1 MFFCVQLSWIKRRR
15 SAINVRSLILC
26 VVFGLPAVVLL
37 AFGPRGQVNVPAGR
51 VIVSYWEK
59 WTGVEQQDV
68 ERIVRRFNATV
79 GAEQGIWIDYNPV
92 SNVDQRMLIA
102 TAGGDPPDLAGL
114 YDYNIPQ
121 FADQDA
127 LLPLDDLV
135 RQHGVDVAAFDPI
148 WLEICRYHNTLY
160 GLPSTPY
167 TIALYYNRRLFR
179 EAGLDPNHPPETTA
193 ELAEYA
199 LRLTK
204 YDNAGNIT
212 QLGFTESPAMLG
224 WWAWIWP
231 KFFDATLWDGRE
243 FHLDTPEARAAY
255 HWIAD
260 LRARFHPRA
269 ASAFEAAAGAI
280 EGAQNP
286 FLSER
291 LAMVYQGP
299 WVAKWITEYRPE
311 LDYAVAPFPSVTRE
325 KQHHFASADVFVI
338 PRGSRHPREAM
349 IFLAYLMHQGV
360 LEELCKAHGKV
371 SPFRT
376 PGSDFFVNHPNPYIA
391 VFNGM
396 AGEPGAFGYPS
407 MPMWEQA
414 RRRLE
419 VLLDTVLQGDHDV
432 DREVAG
438 AQQKIDTIVREYERM
453 AAKRRGQ

>member
-1 MFFCVQLSWIKRRR
+1 MPYQRAQRQ
-15 SAINVRSLILC
+15 SAVNVRSLILL
-26 VVFGLPAVVLL
+26 VLLGLPAVTLL
-37 AFGPRGQVNVPAGR
+37 AFGPRGQVNVPSGR
-51 VIVSYWEK
+51 VVVGYWEK

-68 ERIVRRFNATV
+68 ERLVNRFNTTV
-79 GAEQGIWIDYNPV
+79 GAERGIWVDYNPV

-127 LLPLDDLV
+127 LLPLDELI
-135 RQHGVDVAAFDPI
+135 REYGVDLAAFDPI
-148 WLEICRYHNTLY
+148 WLEICRYQGVLY

-179 EAGLDPNHPPETTA
+179 EAGLDPDHPPETTA
-193 ELAEYA
+193 ELADYA
-199 LRLTK
+199 IRLTK
-204 YDNAGNIT
+204 YDSAGNIT

-231 KFFDATLWDGRE
+231 KFFGAQLWDGQA
-243 FHLDTPEARAAY
+243 FHLATPEGRAAY

-260 LRARFHPRA
+260 LRVKFHPRA

-299 WVAKWITEYRPE
+299 WVAKWITEYKPE

-325 KQHHFASADVFVI
+325 QQHNFASTDVFVI
-338 PRGSRHPREAM
+338 PRGARHPREAM
-349 IFLAYLMHQGV
+349 VFLAYLMRQNV

-376 PGSDFFVNHPNPYIA
+376 PGPDFFVNHPNPYIA
-391 VFNGM
+391 VFNRM
-396 AGEPGAFGYPS
+396 AGAAGAFGYPS

-432 DREVAG
+432 DREIAST
-438 AQQKIDTIVREYERM
+438 QQKIDAIVGEYEIM